1 MEGDSFSAASHKIG
15 ITIVLIN
22 GMTQNHV
29 EEIATLFNT
38 VVDGGYCIGC
48 GACASVSGS
57 PIQMKLDKYGRLQ
70 ANVEPSASGS
80 FLNTSVQAVC
90 PFSASSPNETQIGQ
104 ELFGRECEYDDKI
117 GYHLATYAGYV
128 CEDDFRDRG
137 SSGGMGTWIVSN
149 LLSQGLVDGVIHVH
163 QRHPSESDPRLFQYY
178 LSRTPEQVRNGAKSR
193 YYPIEMSEVMQLIR
207 TQPGRYAIVGIPCF
221 IKAVRLLM
229 RQDSVLAE
237 RIKFCVGL
245 ICGHLKSI
253 HFAEMF
259 AWQCGIEPGKLLAI
273 DFRKKLPGRDA
284 SKYGVEVTGIIDG
297 QVVTK
302 TSPVNV
308 MYGYDWGLGFF
319 KYKACDY
326 CDDVVAETADVVV
339 GDAWLPQYVQ
349 DSQGTNV
356 IVVRHPL
363 IRNILEEA
371 LVKGQLHLE
380 SINAQEVARSQ
391 YSGFRHRRKGLAYR
405 LHLTE
410 SKGEWYPPKRVK
422 ASLKGLNQNFQ
433 KRQLLRTLM
442 AGESHTA
449 FKDASELRDFSL
461 FILKMEL
468 LVAKYRALYDDPLW
482 KRMFWHIK
490 SFVKNLL
497 IGRKQH
503 IKKY

>member
-1 MEGDSFSAASHKIG
+1 MVTKG
-15 ITIVLIN
+15 ITQDHI
-22 GMTQNHV
+22 G
-29 EEIATLFNT
+29 EIATLFNT

-57 PIQMKLDKYGRLQ
+57 PIQMKLDDYGRFK
-70 ANVEPSASGS
+70 ATVDSSAVQSS
-80 FLNTSVQAVC
+80 LSTSVQSVC
-90 PFSASSPNETQIGQ
+90 PFSSSSLNETQIGQ
-104 ELFGRECEYDDKI
+104 ELFASKCEYNDKI
-117 GYHLATYAGYV
+117 GYHLASYAGYV
-128 CEDDFRDRG
+128 SEDDFRDRG

-163 QRHPSESDPRLFQYY
+163 QRRPSESDPRLFQYH
-178 LSRTPEQVRNGAKSR
+178 LSTTPEQVRDGAKSR
-193 YYPIEMSEVMQLIR
+193 YYPIEMSEVMQLVR

-229 RQDSVLAE
+229 RSDSVLAE

-245 ICGHLKSI
+245 ICGHLKSV
-253 HFAEMF
+253 HFSEMF

-356 IVVRHPL
+356 IVVRHP
-363 IRNILEEA
+363 IIHDMLEEA
-371 LVKGQLHLE
+371 VVKGRLHLE
-380 SINAQEVARSQ
+380 RIDAQEVARSQ
-391 YSGFRHRRKGLAYR
+391 NSGFRHRREGLAYR
-405 LHLTE
+405 LHLIE
-410 SKGEWYPPKRVK
+410 NKGEWHPPKRVK
-422 ASLKGLNQNFQ
+422 ASLKGLSKNFQ
-433 KRQLLRTLM
+433 KRQALRILM
-442 AGESHTA
+442 AAASHTA
-449 FKDASELRDFSL
+449 FKDAVRSQDFSI
-461 FILKMEL
+461 FVQKIEPL
-468 LVAKYRALYDDPLW
+468 LRRYRALYDDPLW
-482 KRMFWHIK
+482 KRMVWQIK
-490 SFVKNLL
+490 GFVKNLL
-497 IGRKQH
+497 TGRKTSH
-503 IKKY
+503 R